1 MIQLTRSLC
10 RQLRVIVKRA
20 LGRMKPDVRVIAGP
34 SGLRIQAKGFH
45 HAVEYFDPEPREPA
59 DLTIPSALLDDVQ
72 GTKPEPVR
80 LYCPTKKVLAA
91 TWDEK
96 GIERTIQYTLPKPD
110 TTKFHDEPAS
120 FTSNSPILLQALD
133 DASRVTDQHSTR
145 YALGCLHL
153 QLGRVSATDGRQLLV
168 QTGFDF
174 GFQEELLAHSSDVFG
189 CAELPEG
196 QPVLIGKTDTHLVVR
211 VGPWSLYAEIQ
222 KEGRFPRVL
231 DIIPAVQ
238 SAKTTLELH
247 PADAQ
252 FLTENASRLPG
263 NLEEQ
268 AVTFD
273 CNGSISVRA
282 KTIDT
287 QAAELQLTNSSKSGD
302 DVTICLNR
310 RNLINAARMG
320 FTKLF
325 LYGNASAVLAC
336 DENHRSYVFM
346 PLESQENVVKASN
359 DCLKIP
365 SPVSSRSSVSYP
377 RPYTPTVTM
386 PTNRIA
392 QGTSGTTVK
401 VPAATTINTEQPVR
415 RRRRRNTTGG
425 TVLEQAVAL
434 RDQLREV
441 LTTTKDL
448 VRTLKAERRSQKSLK
463 VALDS
468 LKQLQHA
475 A

>member
-1 MIQLTRSLC
+1 LIQLTRSLC

-34 SGLRIQAKGFH
+34 SGLRIQANGFH

-59 DLTIPSALLDDVQ
+59 DLTIPTALLDDVQ
-72 GTKPEPVR
+72 GNKSEPVR
-80 LYCPTKKVLAA
+80 IYCPKKKVLAA

-96 GIERTIQYTLPKPD
+96 GVERTIQYTLPKPEA
-110 TTKFHDEPAS
+110 TKFHDEPAS

-145 YALGCLHL
+145 YALGCLHF

-189 CAELPEG
+189 CSELPQD
-196 QPVLIGKTDTHLVVR
+196 QPVMIGKTDTHLVVR

-222 KEGRFPRVL
+222 KEARFPRVL

-238 SAKTTLELH
+238 SAKTTLDLH
-247 PADAQ
+247 SDDAA
-252 FLTENASRLPG
+252 FLVGNASRLPSS
-263 NLEEQ
+263 LEEQ
-268 AVTFD
+268 AVTFE
-273 CNGSISVRA
+273 CNGAISVRA
-282 KTIDT
+282 KTAGT
-287 QAAELQLTNSSKSGD
+287 QAAELQLTNSSKSGE

-310 RNLINAARMG
+310 GNLINAARMQ
-320 FTKLF
+320 FNKLY
-325 LYGNASAVLAC
+325 LYGNSSAVLAH
-336 DENHRSYVFM
+336 DDYRSYLFM
-346 PLESQENVVKASN
+346 PLESQANAVKASN

-377 RPYTPTVTM
+377 RPYTPSVTM

-392 QGTSGTTVK
+392 QSVSGNTVQ
-401 VPAATTINTEQPVR
+401 VPAATTSNTEQPVR

-425 TVLEQAVAL
+425 TVLEQAIVL
-434 RDQLREV
+434 RDQLRST
-441 LTTTKDL
+441 LSTTKDL
-448 VRTLKAERRSQKSLK
+448 IRTLKIEHRSQKSLK
-463 VALDS
+463 LALDS
-468 LKQLQHA
+468 LKSLQHA